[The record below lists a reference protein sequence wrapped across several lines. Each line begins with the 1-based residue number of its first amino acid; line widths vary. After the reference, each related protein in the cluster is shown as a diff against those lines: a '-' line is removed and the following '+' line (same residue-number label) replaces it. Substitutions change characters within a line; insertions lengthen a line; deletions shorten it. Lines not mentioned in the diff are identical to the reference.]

1 MKISFW
7 QRILLGF
14 GGGINAIKTDFFS
27 FFLGFFY
34 LTFLGLNPL
43 LTGSAVLLALLF
55 DAFQIQLLE
64 PFLIEQK
71 LIWEGDTLICFYRF
85 FQFAFVM

>member
-43 LTGSAVLLALLF
+43 LTGSAVLFGLFF
-55 DAFQIQLLE
+55 DAFSDPAIGTFSDRTKTNL
-64 PFLIEQK
+64 
-71 LIWEGDTLICFYRF
+71 GR
-85 FQFAFVM
+85 